1 MINGGTQRRKVDI
14 YYLRSPNVANGAT
27 YIKVL
32 VFGVLGHGMLSGKAT
47 EHQTMEPHLRSNDHP
62 GRKTRVVFF
71 LWHLTPK

>member
-1 MINGGTQRRKVDI
+1 MDI
-14 YYLRSPNVANGAT
+14 CYLRSPNVTNGAA

-32 VFGVLGHGMLSGKAT
+32 VFGVLGHGTVFGKAT

>member
-47 EHQTMEPHLRSNDHP
+47 EHQTIAPH
-62 GRKTRVVFF
+62 
-71 LWHLTPK
+71 